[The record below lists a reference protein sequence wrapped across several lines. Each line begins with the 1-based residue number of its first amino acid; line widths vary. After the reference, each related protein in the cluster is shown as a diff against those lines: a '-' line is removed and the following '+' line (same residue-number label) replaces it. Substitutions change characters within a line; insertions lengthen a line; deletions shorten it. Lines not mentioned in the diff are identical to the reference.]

1 MPPSKP
7 VELKRAL
14 VREGFEIY
22 RTAGHFVLLADRV
35 RDNLI
40 MDSGVALGCPA
51 EEGPADGGQAGGGQA
66 ADPDPERSGG
76 DLENERQPLVVRIV
90 LKAQASE
97 FPSDEGDELLARA
110 RALSGPFEARGY
122 REASTQTVVVKD
134 PGDGTR
140 TLDTWYEVFFERP
153 VEGLEAAAAELRFA
167 LEQKKTAG
175 NPSDD

>member
-1 MPPSKP
+1 MPPIKP

-22 RTAGHFVLLADRV
+22 RTAGPFVLLAERV

-40 MDSGVALGCPA
+40 MDSGVALGLPA
-51 EEGPADGGQAGGGQA
+51 ESVSDG
-66 ADPDPERSGG
+66 SGG
-76 DLENERQPLVVRIV
+76 PESERRGSAEPPEQHDWDQQSLVVRVV

-97 FPSDEGDELLARA
+97 FPNEEGENLLAHA
-110 RALSGPFEARGY
+110 RALAGPFEGRGY
-122 REASTQTVVVKD
+122 RETSTQTVVVKD

-140 TLDTWYEVFFERP
+140 VLDTWYEAFLELP
-153 VEGLEAAAAELRFA
+153 VEGLSAAAAELRFA

-175 NPSDD
+175 STAED

>member
-1 MPPSKP
+1 MPPIKP

-22 RTAGHFVLLADRV
+22 RTAGPFVLLADRV

-40 MDSGVALGCPA
+40 MDSGVALGLPA
-51 EEGPADGGQAGGGQA
+51 ESASDGSAGNGSATAQQGGEHDWEQQ
-66 ADPDPERSGG
+66 G
-76 DLENERQPLVVRIV
+76 LVVRVV

-97 FPSDEGDELLARA
+97 FPNEEGEGLLAHA
-110 RALSGPFEARGY
+110 RALAGPFEGRGY
-122 REASTQTVVVKD
+122 RETSTQTVVVKD

-140 TLDTWYEVFFERP
+140 VLDTWYEVSLELP
-153 VEGLEAAAAELRFA
+153 VEGLSAAAAELRFA

-175 NPSDD
+175 TPADD